1 MEVGVNAKTT
11 PIFPRARNRYPF
23 YRRVC
28 GPEGRSVTMRKS
40 PPPGFDLWTVQHVA
54 SPYTDWAILDH
65 LQMSTHLQMR
75 FLLLYVSFNLRYFLF
90 VYDREKSVVLL
101 TILYITHG
109 VEAKIFFLVFSNIH
123 QSKSVPNYVVLLNVT
138 YLHQD
143 FQWTAFSGPLNIN
156 DSTV

>member
-1 MEVGVNAKTT
+1 
-11 PIFPRARNRYPF
+11 
-23 YRRVC
+23 
-28 GPEGRSVTMRKS
+28 
-40 PPPGFDLWTVQHVA
+40 
-54 SPYTDWAILDH
+54 
-65 LQMSTHLQMR
+65 MSTHLQMR

-143 FQWTAFSGPLNIN
+143 FQ
-156 DSTV
+156 